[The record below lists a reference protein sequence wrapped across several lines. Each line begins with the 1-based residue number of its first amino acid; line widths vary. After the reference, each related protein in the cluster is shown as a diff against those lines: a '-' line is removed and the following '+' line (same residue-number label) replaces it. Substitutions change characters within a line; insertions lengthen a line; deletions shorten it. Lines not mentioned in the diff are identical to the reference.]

1 MSEWRESSC
10 SGLLNI
16 PPVSQ
21 ESESSDEDEVEDID
35 PANADS
41 AVDHDDD
48 GNDKSAEVAD
58 TKTDDK
64 TAKAKVFSAL
74 F

>member
-1 MSEWRESSC
+1 MS
-10 SGLLNI
+10 
-16 PPVSQ
+16 Q
-21 ESESSDEDEVEDID
+21 QSESPDEDEAENSD
-35 PANADS
+35 PANTDS
-41 AVDHDDD
+41 AVDHDDN

>member
-1 MSEWRESSC
+1 MS
-10 SGLLNI
+10 
-16 PPVSQ
+16 Q
-21 ESESSDEDEVEDID
+21 QSESPDEDEAENSE
-35 PANADS
+35 PANTDNT
-41 AVDHDDD
+41 VDPDND

>member
-1 MSEWRESSC
+1 MS
-10 SGLLNI
+10 
-16 PPVSQ
+16 Q
-21 ESESSDEDEVEDID
+21 QSESPDEDEAENSD
-35 PANADS
+35 PANTDNT
-41 AVDHDDD
+41 VDPDND